1 MGTRLQFYQFT
12 GLEPISSL
20 RKYVSESLV
29 ELYELQNIINQKH
42 LLDILLDLPLQS
54 LHSSLDHVLQ
64 EVPFQ
69 HWRSPWQH
77 RDLSKFTYKFIT
89 VLLVRSPYIH
99 LFILHTRYRHK
110 LLWRK
115 TKQIQKVYSSGNMM
129 R

>member
-42 LLDILLDLPLQS
+42 LLDILLGLPLQS

-77 RDLSKFTYKFIT
+77 RDLSKPPINSLPCFSSDPHIFTYSFYTRDIGINYYGGKLNKFK
-89 VLLVRSPYIH
+89 R
-99 LFILHTRYRHK
+99 FIVVET
-110 LLWRK
+110 
-115 TKQIQKVYSSGNMM
+115 
-129 R
+129 